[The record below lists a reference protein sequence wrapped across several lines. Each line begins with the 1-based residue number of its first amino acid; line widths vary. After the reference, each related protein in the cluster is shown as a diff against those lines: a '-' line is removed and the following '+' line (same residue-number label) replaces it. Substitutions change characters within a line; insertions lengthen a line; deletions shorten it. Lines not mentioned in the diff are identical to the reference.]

1 METRRSRRD
10 GLALA
15 SKARPAS
22 HTIARVDPSELRRR
36 VDALA
41 DEPDRLRRRL
51 IALGALTARLAPLG
65 IEPILVG
72 GLALE
77 VYTEGGYSTGDV
89 DLALPRTP
97 AVDAAFADLGFA
109 KRGRFWVRPELD
121 LLFEAP
127 APAGLPGETA
137 PRTVLQVDGLRVVV
151 LGVEDLLL
159 DRVRAWV
166 HWKSDED
173 GRWAGRLAALYATK
187 LDWNYLRGKAKGEE
201 LGALERLRGAR

>member
-1 METRRSRRD
+1 VN
-10 GLALA
+10 A
-15 SKARPAS
+15 
-22 HTIARVDPSELRRR
+22 SELRRR
-36 VDALA
+36 VDALS

-51 IALGALTARLAPLG
+51 VALGALTARLAPLG

-77 VYTEGGYSTGDV
+77 VYTDGGYSTADV
-89 DLALPRTP
+89 DLALPHTP
-97 AVDAAFADLGFA
+97 EVDQAFADLGFQ

-137 PRTVLQVDGLRVVV
+137 PRTRLEVDGLPFVL

-159 DRVRAWV
+159 DRLRGWV
-166 HWKSDED
+166 HWKSSED
-173 GRWAGRLAALYATK
+173 GRWAARLAALYAAQ
-187 LDWNYLRGKAKGEE
+187 LDWSYLRSKAAAEE
-201 LGALERLRGAR
+201 REALESLRLAP